1 MQCEDFPACGHSNQQ
16 ECDDLNNNMC
26 VECHERPIWRNAV
39 CKECA
44 IERQRKWKEEDEEL

>member
-1 MQCEDFPACGHSNQQ
+1 MPCEDFPCCGHANWQ
-16 ECDDLNNNMC
+16 ECDDFNNNRC

-44 IERQRKWKEEDEEL
+44 IARQERWNREEDE